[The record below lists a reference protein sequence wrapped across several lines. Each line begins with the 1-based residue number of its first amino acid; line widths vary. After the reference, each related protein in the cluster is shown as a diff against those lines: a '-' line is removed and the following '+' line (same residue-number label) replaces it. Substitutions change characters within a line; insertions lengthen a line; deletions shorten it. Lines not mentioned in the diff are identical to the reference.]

1 MREIFEIVGGR
12 PLNGLVKV
20 SGAKNAAL
28 PLLISS
34 ILSSGRVTIGNVPDL
49 DDIAAT
55 IRLLRSLGAHVEQ
68 RGDVVTISTPRIES
82 TVAPYSAVKA
92 MRASFWALGPLLARA
107 GEARVALP
115 GGDAIGG
122 RPVDIH
128 LKGLQQMGADVRMQ
142 HGVIVARAPGGLRP
156 VRVVMHYPSVGATHH
171 LMMTAALIPGETVLD
186 GAARE
191 PEIVQVA
198 EFLTKMGA
206 RVDGAG
212 TSTVTIHGQQVL
224 GDAEVRVQGDRIE
237 AATFLIA
244 GAMTKGDVAITGLS
258 NDQFDLP
265 LSETQNPLSECLRIL
280 KAAECDVVVD
290 ADQIRVRGPQR
301 LKAVSF
307 ETAPYPGLATDIQPL
322 LMAAM
327 TIASGECVVTETV
340 FDNRYVHVP
349 EYRRLG
355 ADIRIDG
362 RIAIVSGR
370 DFLSGAPVDGSDI
383 RAAAGLVL
391 MALAAQGRSEVHE
404 IHHIDR
410 GYELFSE
417 KFKTLGAGLTR
428 APTQEQ
434 RELIVGC

>member
-1 MREIFEIVGGR
+1 MREIFQIVGGR
-12 PLNGLVKV
+12 SLKGLVKV

-34 ILSSGRVTIGNVPDL
+34 VLSSGTVRLSNVPDL

-55 IRLLRSLGAHVEQ
+55 LRLLRTLGAKIEQ
-68 RGDVVTISTPRIES
+68 SGDRVTISLSQIES

-92 MRASFWALGPLLARA
+92 MRASFWVLGPLLARA
-107 GEARVALP
+107 GEAKVALP

-156 VRVVMHYPSVGATHH
+156 ARVVMHYPSVGATHH
-171 LMMTAALIPGETVLD
+171 LMMTAALVPGETVLD

-198 EFLTKMGA
+198 ELLTQMGA

-212 TSTVTIHGQQVL
+212 TSTITIHGQQQL
-224 GDAEVRVQGDRIE
+224 SDAELSVQGDRIE
-237 AATFLIA
+237 AA
-244 GAMTKGDVAITGLS
+244 MTGGRVAVTGLS
-258 NDQFDLP
+258 NDRTSEP
-265 LSETQNPLSECLRIL
+265 LSEQNNPLTECLRVL
-280 KAAECDVVVD
+280 KAGGCEISVEAQ
-290 ADQIRVRGPQR
+290 QIVLQGPKK
-301 LKAVSF
+301 LHAVSF

-327 TIASGECVVTETV
+327 TVAAGECVVTETV

-362 RIAIVSGR
+362 RVAVVSGKE
-370 DFLSGAPVDGSDI
+370 FLSGAPVEGSDI

-391 MALAAQGRSEVHE
+391 MALAAQGRSEVHD

-410 GYELFSE
+410 GYELFVE
-417 KFKTLGAGLTR
+417 KLRTLGAEISR
-428 APTQEQ
+428 IPTQEQ

>member
-1 MREIFEIVGGR
+1 MREIFQIVGGR
-12 PLNGLVKV
+12 SLKGLVKV

-34 ILSSGRVTIGNVPDL
+34 VLSSGTVRLSNVPDL

-55 IRLLRSLGAHVEQ
+55 LRLLRTLGAKIEQ
-68 RGDVVTISTPRIES
+68 SGDRVTISLSQIES

-92 MRASFWALGPLLARA
+92 MRASFWVLGPLLARA
-107 GEARVALP
+107 GEAKVALP

-156 VRVVMHYPSVGATHH
+156 ARVVMHYPSVGATHH
-171 LMMTAALIPGETVLD
+171 LMMTAALVPGETVLD

-198 EFLTKMGA
+198 ELLTQA
-206 RVDGAG
+206 
-212 TSTVTIHGQQVL
+212 
-224 GDAEVRVQGDRIE
+224 
-237 AATFLIA
+237 
-244 GAMTKGDVAITGLS
+244 AMTGGRVAVTGLS
-258 NDQFDLP
+258 NDRTSEP
-265 LSETQNPLSECLRIL
+265 LSEQNNPLTECLRVL
-280 KAAECDVVVD
+280 KAGGCEISVEAQ
-290 ADQIRVRGPQR
+290 QIVLQGPKK
-301 LKAVSF
+301 LHAVSF

-327 TIASGECVVTETV
+327 TVAAGECVVTETV

-362 RIAIVSGR
+362 RVAVVSGKE
-370 DFLSGAPVDGSDI
+370 FLSGAPVEGSDI

-391 MALAAQGRSEVHE
+391 MALAAQGRSEVHD

-410 GYELFSE
+410 GYELFVE
-417 KFKTLGAGLTR
+417 KLRTLGAEISR
-428 APTQEQ
+428 IPTQEQ